1 MFKAKDLEKLKKLL
15 SETRS
20 VVILSHKNPDGDAVG
35 SALGLYHYL
44 VQLKHKVTVILPDA
58 FPEYLAWMPDS
69 SKILIYEEHP
79 KKCVTKIN
87 EAELIFCVDFNTLN
101 RVGDLDE
108 PVRLS
113 NVPKVLIDHHPQPE
127 NFATWVNSDVKSSST
142 SQLIYETIVQLG
154 DKKKINKKVANCLYT
169 GIMTD
174 TGSFRFPST
183 KSETHRIAA
192 ELIDAG
198 ADNCMVHDKVF
209 DQNTESRMRLLGYC
223 LSEKLKIFEEFG
235 TAYITLS
242 KDELQHFNYQKG
254 DTEGVVNYALSIKG
268 IKFAAIFKEN
278 EDHIRISFRSKGKFS
293 VNDFARK
300 HFNGGGHINAAGG
313 NSDLSL
319 DETISKF
326 VSLLPEYRKEL
337 TSK

>member
-1 MFKAKDLEKLKKLL
+1 MFKSKDLEKLKSLI
-15 SETRS
+15 SEPRQI
-20 VVILSHKNPDGDAVG
+20 VILSHKNPDGDAIG

-44 VQLKHKVTVILPDA
+44 VQLKHKVTVIVPDA
-58 FPEYLAWMPDS
+58 FPDFLSWMPES
-69 SKILIYEEHP
+69 SKILFYEEAQ
-79 KKCVTKIN
+79 KKCINKIN
-87 EAELIFCVDFNTLN
+87 DAELIFCVDFNSLN
-101 RVGDLDE
+101 RVGDMDE

-113 NVPKVLIDHHPQPE
+113 KVTKILIDHHPQPE
-127 NFATWVNSDVKSSST
+127 KFADLVNSDIKASST
-142 SQLIYETIVQLG
+142 AQLIFETIVQLG

-183 KSETHRIAA
+183 KAETLRIAA

-198 ADNCMVHDKVF
+198 AENSTIHDKVYE
-209 DQNTESRMRLLGYC
+209 QNSESRMRLLGYC
-223 LSEKLKIFEEFG
+223 LNEKLKIFEEFN
-235 TAYITLS
+235 TAYIALS

-268 IKFAAIFKEN
+268 IKFAAIFKEMD
-278 EDHIRISFRSKGKFS
+278 DHIRISFRSKGKFS
-293 VNDFARK
+293 VNDFSRK

-313 NSDLSL
+313 SSDLSL

-326 VSLLPEYRKEL
+326 VSLLPAYRKEL
-337 TSK
+337 SL

>member
-1 MFKAKDLEKLKKLL
+1 MFKAKDLEKLKSLL
-15 SETRS
+15 SEPRQI
-20 VVILSHKNPDGDAVG
+20 VILSHKNPDGDAIG

-44 VQLKHKVTVILPDA
+44 IQLKHKVTVMVPDA
-58 FPEYLAWMPDS
+58 FPEFLAWMPDS
-69 SKILIYEEHP
+69 SKILFYEEAQ
-79 KKCVTKIN
+79 KKCITKIN
-87 EAELIFCVDFNTLN
+87 EAEVIFCVDFNSLN
-101 RVGDLDE
+101 RVGDMDE

-113 NVPKVLIDHHPQPE
+113 NVPKILIDHHPQPE
-127 NFATWVNSDVKSSST
+127 NFATLVNSDIKASST
-142 SQLIYETIVQLG
+142 AQMIFETIVQLG
-154 DKKKINKKVANCLYT
+154 DKKKINKKVANCLYA

-192 ELIDAG
+192 DLIEAG
-198 ADNCMVHDKVF
+198 ADNFTIHDNIY
-209 DQNTESRMRLLGYC
+209 DQNSESRMRLLGYC

-235 TAYITLS
+235 TAYFTLS
-242 KDELQHFNYQKG
+242 KDELQRFNYQKG

-278 EDHIRISFRSKGKFS
+278 EENIRISFRSKGKFS

-300 HFNGGGHINAAGG
+300 HFNGGGHVNAAGG

-337 TSK
+337 SS